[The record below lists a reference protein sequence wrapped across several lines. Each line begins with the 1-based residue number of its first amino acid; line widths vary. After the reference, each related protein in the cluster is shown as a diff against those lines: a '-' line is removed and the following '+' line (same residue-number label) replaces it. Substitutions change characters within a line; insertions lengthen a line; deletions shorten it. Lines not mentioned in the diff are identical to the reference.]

1 MKMVN
6 CCSCELVVLGLRLTK
21 LKTVLLADLVL
32 LAFVVP
38 GYFYVDSLILK
49 PAEFQVTDLTLDYDW
64 IQFGEPA
71 QISVK
76 VTNIGDQSGNHTV
89 TLIIDDV
96 PITTKTVQLSAAE
109 TTTISFT
116 AADLT
121 LGNHTV
127 AIGELT
133 APIQV
138 TVEAPVHPAKLQLT
152 ILVTSRKEARPG
164 DPVTVSAAATNI
176 GDLAGEFSLDLFV
189 NDEKRET
196 KLIQLDSGEAATV
209 EFEVAEDAEGDYTVT
224 LGDLSTSFRV
234 SSDAPPIKPAE
245 FQVTELTVNP
255 PSVMVDEAVEISVK
269 VTNVGEASGSYT
281 VDLKIDDA
289 IRETEDVALSGGATK
304 TVEFE
309 VTEADAGTYNVEVDG
324 LTESF
329 TVESPIVVSENIDLT
344 RVFVSPYEVWEG
356 ETVTVTAKAN
366 NNASEEG
373 VLGIRMLVGGE
384 VVATKQVTLAAY
396 EFDATIEFTV
406 TAGPS
411 NAETT
416 KGYPI
421 VLVNLGNQSDT
432 LKGYFAVAPN
442 GFHTLSVN
450 RAGGGS
456 KPMIFILNGV
466 RYETP
471 YIELLPVGEY
481 SLSTDEIVD
490 VGTGIVQFTHW
501 NDGVE
506 FASRT
511 VDLSKWQSLIAQYIV
526 ISGYACCPSL
536 YIWNGVNYTYITEVS
551 NAGWLGYMD
560 YMTEDGDI
568 VFGGG
573 NPWDHVKL
581 NTSQLEVRTD
591 PETGAEY
598 YDIVLFQQ
606 WDEIFYLDN
615 VYLVVVDHSADIDV
629 YSTMVNYVNRGFY
642 GEIYTIDED
651 SLVTPVSATNEKGED
666 VLPYISQIDGVFTP
680 AINGVDSP
688 SWDNIQVNQLTL
700 DLGDLSDAQEIK
712 LLINGMVDWG
722 PAEPYYVWIDQFKAA
737 YAEGLV
743 ENGTQ
748 LYPAPY
754 MEVMDAEGKWVRI
767 PQDRQMP
774 TPADYVPRTFA
785 VDLNGLFPEG
795 VTEYKIRITN
805 FWNVTFDYIGI
816 DTTPQ
821 QEVTI
826 HEIDP
831 IANFKPLEFGT
842 TISNASGYFTKY
854 GNVTELLIE
863 ADDMYVIGMQ
873 GDNVTLKFPTTG
885 LPQLE
890 DGMERSVFL
899 YVASWFK
906 DPPGNWGYGFEFTVD
921 PLPFRNMS
929 GFPYPDTESYP
940 TTEEYV
946 RYLEEWNTRAIN
958 VPEGNVAVEANTT
971 MQLVVELLKLT
982 MIATVVV
989 AGIVVAAIVER
1000 TLTKK
1005 ATLVPTT

>member
-1 MKMVN
+1 
-6 CCSCELVVLGLRLTK
+6 LGFRLTK

-38 GYFYVDSLILK
+38 GYFYANSQILN
-49 PAEFQVTDLTLDYDW
+49 PAEFKLTNLILDYDW
-64 IQFGEPA
+64 IQVGEPA

-76 VTNIGDQSGNHTV
+76 VTNIGDLSGNHTV
-89 TLIIDDV
+89 TLTIDDV

-109 TTTISFT
+109 TTTVSFT
-116 AADLT
+116 ASDLT
-121 LGNHTV
+121 IGNHTIM
-127 AIGELT
+127 IGDLT

-138 TVEAPVHPAKLQLT
+138 TLEAPIRPAKLQLT
-152 ILVTSRKEARPG
+152 NLVTSRKEARIG
-164 DPVTVSAAATNI
+164 DPVTISATATNI
-176 GDLAGEFSLDLFV
+176 GDVAGEFSLNLFV

-196 KLIQLDSGEAATV
+196 KSVQLDSDETATV
-209 EFEVAEDAEGDYTVT
+209 YFEVAEEAEGDYTVR
-224 LGDLSTSFRV
+224 LGDLTVSFSV
-234 SSDAPPIKPAE
+234 SSDAPAVKPAE

-255 PSVMVDEAVEISVK
+255 SAVMVDETVEISVK

-281 VDLKIDDA
+281 VDLKIDDTTH
-289 IRETEDVALSGGATK
+289 ETKDVTLPGGATD
-304 TVEFE
+304 VVVFE
-309 VTEADAGTYNVEVDG
+309 VTETNSGTYNVEIDG
-324 LTESF
+324 LSRSF
-329 TVESPIVVSENIDLT
+329 TVEAPVVASDKIDLV
-344 RVFVSPYEVWEG
+344 RVFVNPYEVWEG
-356 ETVTVTAKAN
+356 ETVTVTAKVD

-373 VLGIRMLVGGE
+373 VLAVRMIVGGE
-384 VVATKQVTLAAY
+384 VLETKQVTLDAY
-396 EFDATIEFTV
+396 DFGATIEFTL
-406 TAGPS
+406 TAGSS
-411 NAETT
+411 NPETT
-416 KGYPI
+416 KGYA
-421 VLVNLGNQSDT
+421 VELVNLGNQSDT
-432 LKGYFAVAPN
+432 LRGYFVVAPD
-442 GFHTLSVN
+442 GFHTLSIN

-456 KPMIFILNGV
+456 KPMIFTLDGV
-466 RYETP
+466 KYETP

-481 SLSTDEIVD
+481 TLSTDEIVD

-506 FASRT
+506 TTTRT
-511 VDLSKWQSLIAQYIV
+511 VNLNKWQSLLSQYIV

-560 YMTEDGDI
+560 YMNEDGDI

-581 NTSQLEVRTD
+581 NSSQLEVKTD
-591 PETGAEY
+591 AENGYEY

-606 WDEIFYLDN
+606 WDEIFYLDTA
-615 VYLVVVDHSADIDV
+615 YLVVVDHSADIDV
-629 YSTMVNYVNRGFY
+629 YSTMVNYINRGFY

-651 SLVTPVSATNEKGED
+651 SLVTPVSATNENGED
-666 VLPYISQIDGVFTP
+666 VLAQISQLDGVFTP
-680 AINGVDSP
+680 SINGVDSP
-688 SWDNIQVNQLTL
+688 SWDNIQLNQLTL
-700 DLGDLSDAQEIK
+700 DLGDLSDASEIK

-722 PAEPYYVWIDQFKAA
+722 PAEPYYEWIEKFDEA

-754 MEVMDAEGKWVRI
+754 IEVMDAEGNWVRV

-785 VDLNGLFPEG
+785 VDLNGLFAAD

-821 QEVTI
+821 EEVTI
-826 HEIDP
+826 HEISP

-854 GNVTELLIE
+854 GNVTQLLLE

-873 GDNVTLKFPTTG
+873 GDNVTLKFPTTS
-885 LPQLE
+885 LPPLE
-890 DGMERSVFL
+890 DGEERSVFL
-899 YVASWFK
+899 FVASWFK
-906 DPPGNWGYGFEFTVD
+906 DPPGNWGYEFEFTVD

-940 TTEEYV
+940 TTEEYTQ
-946 RYLEEWNTRAIN
+946 YLEEWNTRAVN
-958 VPEGNVAVEANTT
+958 VPERNTIIETNTT
-971 MQLVVELLKLT
+971 MELVVELLKLT
-982 MIATVVV
+982 MITAVVI
-989 AGIVVAAIVER
+989 AGIVV
-1000 TLTKK
+1000 TLIMEKNIEQKK
-1005 ATLVPTT
+1005 LVPNT

>member
-1 MKMVN
+1 V
-6 CCSCELVVLGLRLTK
+6 SWIVLGFRLTK

-38 GYFYVDSLILK
+38 GYFYVESQISK
-49 PAEFQVTDLTLDYDW
+49 PAEFQVTDLILDYDW
-64 IQFGEPA
+64 IQVGEPA

-89 TLIIDDV
+89 ALAIDDV
-96 PITTKTVQLSAAE
+96 PITTETVQLSAAE
-109 TTTISFT
+109 TTTLFFT
-116 AADLT
+116 AAELT

-127 AIGELT
+127 AIENLVASIKVT
-133 APIQV
+133 SEAPIR
-138 TVEAPVHPAKLQLT
+138 PAELQLT
-152 ILVTSRKEARPG
+152 NLVTSRKEARMG
-164 DPVTVSAAATNI
+164 DPITVSATATNI
-176 GDLAGEFSLDLFV
+176 GDVAGEFSLNLFV
-189 NDEKRET
+189 NDVKRET
-196 KLIQLDSGEAATV
+196 KVVQLGDGETATV
-209 EFEVAEDAEGDYTVT
+209 EFEVAEDAEGDYAVK

-281 VDLKIDDA
+281 VNLKIDDTV
-289 IRETEDVALSGGATK
+289 RETKDVALSGGATEVV
-304 TVEFE
+304 TFE
-309 VTEADAGTYNVEVDG
+309 VTETNAGTYNVEIDG
-324 LTESF
+324 LAGSF
-329 TVESPIVVSENIDLT
+329 TVEAPIAASENIDLV
-344 RVFVSPYEVWEG
+344 RMFVKPYEVWEG

-366 NNASEEG
+366 NKASEEG
-373 VLGIRMLVGGE
+373 VLSVRLLVGGE
-384 VVATKQVTLAAY
+384 VLATKQVTLAAS
-396 EFDATIEFTV
+396 ESDATIEFTI
-406 TAGPS
+406 TAGPANPES
-411 NAETT
+411 K

-421 VLVNLGNQSDT
+421 ELVNLGNQSDT
-432 LKGYFAVAPN
+432 LKGYFVVAPD

-450 RAGGGS
+450 RAGGGI
-456 KPMIFILNGV
+456 KPMIFTLNGV
-466 RYETP
+466 KYETP
-471 YIELLPVGEY
+471 YVELLPVGDY

-490 VGTGIVQFTHW
+490 VGTGIVEFLHW

-506 FASRT
+506 TASRT
-511 VDLSKWQSLIAQYIV
+511 VTLDKWQSMIAQYIV

-536 YIWNGVNYTYITEVS
+536 YIWNGINYTYITEVS

-560 YMTEDGDI
+560 YMNEDGNI
-568 VFGGG
+568 VFSGG

-581 NTSQLEVRTD
+581 DANQLEVKTD
-591 PETGAEY
+591 PEMGYDY
-598 YDIVLFQQ
+598 YDLVLFQQ

-651 SLVTPVSATNEKGED
+651 KLVTPVSVTNENGED
-666 VLPYISQIDGVFTP
+666 VLSHISQLDGVFTP

-700 DLGDLSDAQEIK
+700 DLGDLSDAPAIK

-722 PAEPYYVWIDQFKAA
+722 PAQPYYDYIELFDEA
-737 YAEGLV
+737 YAAGLV

-754 MEVMDAEGKWVRI
+754 MEVMDAQGNWVRI

-785 VDLNGLFPEG
+785 VDLNGLFPED
-795 VTEYKIRITN
+795 VTEYKLRITN

-826 HEIDP
+826 TEIDP

-854 GNVTELLIE
+854 GNVTQLLLE

-873 GDNVTLKFPTTG
+873 GDNVTLKFPTTS
-885 LPQLE
+885 LPPLE
-890 DGMERSVFL
+890 DGEERSVFL

-940 TTEEYV
+940 TSEEYIQ
-946 RYLEEWNTRAIN
+946 YLEEWNTRAIN
-958 VPEGNVAVEANTT
+958 VPERNTVAEANTV
-971 MQLVVELLKLT
+971 MGLVVELLKLT
-982 MIATVVV
+982 MIAAVVI
-989 AGIVVAAIVER
+989 AGIVGTLIVGKS
-1000 TLTKK
+1000 LNKK
-1005 ATLVPTT
+1005 TTLVPNT